1 MMVRDWFEDHKDVHG
16 LTDDEM
22 EKVIQIIINGN

>member
-1 MMVRDWFEDHKDVHG
+1 VVRDWFETHKDVHG

-22 EKVIQIIINGN
+22 EKVIQIIVNGK